1 MAPPRYPKFPSLA
14 ERQSLM
20 AELQAAR
27 QRGDAL
33 STGQHFQNYLNALT
47 ALDAKMKQYSE
58 IDETFGLPPTL
69 NEAGKLE
76 LLNALTEVAAA
87 GETFLA
93 DAQNRIREDP
103 QIENKEAAL
112 GTGIPGTVGRVQSLL
127 AQDYDTLRN
136 YKEKETPL
144 SFPELQQLARTKVVD
159 LRGKKI
165 GVMRNKLSDRIPMT
179 VVDLQGRRRPGVF
192 TKASYVDF
200 MPKFRAMLEDAASY
214 YDSES
219 FKRTI
224 GPYRRY
230 LFDHDRPEHCTSM
243 DQITDEQV
251 IEKMKGRVTGVL
263 DKYRAYLIQKNERIN
278 GTDPRNAPE
287 NMLGV
292 ILSQKVANAGSVRN
306 RALLK
311 RKEANELA
319 EQGVTGKEL
328 EDAQKAADE
337 AEAEQQE
344 LEELMSAV
352 GLNMLELPE
361 DVADKLK
368 DGFKDMALDRTNMVN
383 IYYLGLAENQRY
395 DQRNSAMT
403 AVGSLLGMNH
413 LVARS
418 ENMKFLDEEG
428 KEVEGTFMEFA
439 DGLDLHGSKGLKDF
453 NKVCDDPFAP
463 PCTALAQ
470 IADLQAFDFL
480 CGNVDR
486 HGGNMSYQ
494 VDKDG
499 KFTGIKAFDNDTSF
513 GLLPIGKKSGLF
525 RQAGVND
532 LMVITEDMANKIK
545 SITPEML
552 KFTLRG
558 RGLTQAEID
567 RSCERLRE
575 LKEAVENSIKGKTLA
590 DIKNAKKQKKLCVMK
605 ADDLKKIHLNDMPE
619 TKYALFHNV
628 KVQLHNRMKEAR
640 EANIQF
646 QPGALEREG
655 KKEPSLTEVS
665 TTERKYA
672 AGGIAESMSG
682 MDRML
687 KNEVTGFE
695 VGGLSKF
702 LHSSG
707 KWRDMIS
714 AVKDAAKAAKTIRKL
729 MKKNQEA
736 LDRNDPKVKDLLKKA
751 DKAMEKAR
759 KATDAYLQRKMDE
772 KHVED
777 PEALRN
783 LGKHQ
788 YEQNRMNYALKLR
801 DTIREYD
808 ALRNP
813 EPEKNPAAREQDAL
827 QNPEPKED
835 PAAEAA
841 REQLAFAARRREQ
854 QPQAGGGL
862 QA

>member
-20 AELQAAR
+20 AELQAAQ

-47 ALDAKMKQYSE
+47 ALDTKMKQYSE

-76 LLNALTEVAAA
+76 LLNALTEAAAA

-103 QIENKEAAL
+103 QVENKEAAL
-112 GTGIPGTVGRVQSLL
+112 KTGVPGTVGRVQSLL

-159 LRGKKI
+159 FRGKKI

-192 TKASYVDF
+192 TKASHVDF
-200 MPKFRAMLEDAASY
+200 MSKFRAMLEDAASY
-214 YDSES
+214 YDSEG
-219 FKRTI
+219 FKNTI

-230 LFDHDRPEHCTSM
+230 LFEHDRPENCTSM

-251 IEKMKGRVTGVL
+251 IEKMKGRVTGLL

-287 NMLGV
+287 NLLGV
-292 ILSQKVANAGSVRN
+292 LLSQKVLFAGDAGN
-306 RALLK
+306 RAK
-311 RKEANELA
+311 KTRRKEQKLRDE
-319 EQGVTGKEL
+319 GVTGKEL
-328 EDAQKAADE
+328 DDAKKEADE

-361 DVADKLK
+361 DVADKLR
-368 DGFKDMALDRTNMVN
+368 DGFKDLALDRTNMVN
-383 IYYLGLAENQRY
+383 ITYLGLQEGQRY

-403 AVGSLLGMNH
+403 AVGSLMGMNH

-470 IADLQAFDFL
+470 IADLQAFDYL

-486 HGGNMSYQ
+486 HGGNMCYY
-494 VDKDG
+494 VDKEG

-513 GLLPIGKKSGLF
+513 GLLPIDKKKGIF

-567 RSCERLRE
+567 MSCERLRE
-575 LKEAVENSIKGKTLA
+575 LKGAVETSVKGTTLQ
-590 DIKNAKKQKKLCVMK
+590 DIKNARSQKKLCVMK
-605 ADDLKKIHLNDMPE
+605 ADDLKMVHLDDMPI
-619 TKYALFHNV
+619 TNYALFHNV
-628 KVQLHNRMKEAR
+628 KVQLKNRMKEAR
-640 EANIQF
+640 AAKINFE
-646 QPGALEREG
+646 PGALEREG
-655 KKEPSLTEVS
+655 KKEPALTEVS
-665 TTERKYA
+665 ATERKYA

-682 MDRML
+682 MNRML

-714 AVKDAAKAAKTIRKL
+714 AVKDATKAAKTIRKL
-729 MKKNQEA
+729 MKKNQET
-736 LDRNDPKVKDLLKKA
+736 LDRNDPKVKDLLEKA

-759 KATDAYLQRKMDE
+759 KATDAYLQRKMNE
-772 KHVED
+772 KHVDD

-801 DTIREYD
+801 DTVREYD

-813 EPEKNPAAREQDAL
+813 DLAKDS
-827 QNPEPKED
+827 
-835 PAAEAA
+835 AAEAA

-854 QPQAGGGL
+854 QAQQAQQPQAGQGV
-862 QA
+862 QP